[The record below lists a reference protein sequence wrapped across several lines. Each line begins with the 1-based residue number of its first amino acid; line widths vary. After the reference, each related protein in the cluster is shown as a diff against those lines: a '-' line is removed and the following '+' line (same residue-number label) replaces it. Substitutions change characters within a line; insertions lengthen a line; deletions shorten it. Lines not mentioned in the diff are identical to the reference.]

1 VPKVYNK
8 RKPDYPEDAVYVG
21 RPSIFGNPYSHLP
34 GKGEVDVATREEA
47 IEAHR
52 LWLQRTPELVDRIRR
67 VLRGKD
73 LLCWCAPF
81 ACHADTLLRVAA
93 GEDP

>member
-1 VPKVYNK
+1 MPKVYNK
-8 RKPDYPEDAVYVG
+8 RKADYPEDAVYVG
-21 RPSIFGNPYSHLP
+21 RPSFFGNPYSHLP
-34 GKGEVDVATREEA
+34 GKGEVHVATREDA
-47 IEAHR
+47 IESHR
-52 LWLQRTPELVDRIRR
+52 RWLQRTPELVERIRKE
-67 VLRGKD
+67 LHGKD